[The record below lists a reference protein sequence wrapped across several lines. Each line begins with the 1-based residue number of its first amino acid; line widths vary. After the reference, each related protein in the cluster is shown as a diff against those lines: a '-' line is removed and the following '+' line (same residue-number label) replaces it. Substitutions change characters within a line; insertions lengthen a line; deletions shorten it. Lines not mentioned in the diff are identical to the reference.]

1 MASIWFKME
10 RKGRRSGAAWW
21 RKRRHHEAVQLHA
34 LKRVAQVH
42 YTKAAATGKV
52 AVAPVIEGG
61 RKTRVGRLGQKA

>member
-1 MASIWFKME
+1 VPLDE
-10 RKGRRSGAAWW
+10 GKGGIMR
-21 RKRRHHEAVQLHA
+21 
-34 LKRVAQVH
+34 QVH